1 MAQDERGFSMSDA
14 SAPAPSSPVKTGRQQ
29 RRLRNFLLDKHFQL
43 KYAGMLA
50 GVAIVVSA
58 ILGAGLAVT
67 SKQLVDQNRDAVAQ
81 SQDLVKQGQET
92 VRRGQLV
99 ITESKKVNAV
109 VSMNIAKAY
118 GDNPELGK
126 DFAESAAKDEA
137 KFEAEQKR
145 LESESASLE
154 TRAVDLEKQAAK
166 FAVQQQALLVS
177 LVLALIVLVVSI
189 GCAGIVV
196 THKVAGPVFK
206 MQRMFGQVGDG
217 HFSVRERLRKGD
229 EMQAFFES
237 FEKMLG
243 RLRDIQ
249 GQDMERIDKA
259 IAKFEA
265 SGSSDAMETLKKLR
279 ADMQVRRDG

>member
-1 MAQDERGFSMSDA
+1 MSDA
-14 SAPAPSSPVKTGRQQ
+14 SAPTPSSPAKSGRQQ

-58 ILGAGLAVT
+58 IFGVGLGIT
-67 SKQLVDQNRDAVAQ
+67 SKQLLDQNREAVAQ

-99 ITESKKVNAV
+99 IKESKKVNAV
-109 VSMNIAKAY
+109 VAMNISKAY
-118 GDNPELGK
+118 GDEPEL
-126 DFAESAAKDEA
+126 AKSFKEETASDEA

-145 LESESASLE
+145 LELESASLE
-154 TRAVDLEKQAAK
+154 KRAADLEQQAAK
-166 FAVQQQALLVS
+166 FVTQQQALLVG
-177 LVLALIVLVVSI
+177 LVLALALLVVCI
-189 GCAGIVV
+189 GFAGIVV

-217 HFSVRERLRKGD
+217 HFTARERLRKGD
-229 EMQAFFES
+229 EMQTFFEA

-249 GQDMERIDKA
+249 GQDMQTIDKA
-259 IAKFEA
+259 IANIEA
-265 SGSSDAMETLKKLR
+265 STPTDAVAMLKKLR

>member
-1 MAQDERGFSMSDA
+1 MSDA
-14 SAPAPSSPVKTGRQQ
+14 SPAKSGRQQ
-29 RRLRNFLLDKHFQL
+29 RRLRNFLLDKRFQL

-58 ILGAGLAVT
+58 IFGSGLWVT
-67 SKQLVDQNRDAVAQ
+67 SKQLVEQNREAVAQ

-99 ITESKKVNAV
+99 VKESKKVNAV
-109 VSMNIAKAY
+109 VAMNISKAY
-118 GDNPELGK
+118 GDEPELAKEFK
-126 DFAESAAKDEA
+126 DQTATDEA

-145 LESESASLE
+145 LEAEAASLE
-154 TRAVDLEKQAAK
+154 KRAADLEKQAAK
-166 FAVQQQALLVS
+166 FAAQQQALLVG
-177 LVLALIVLVVSI
+177 LVLALVVLVVCI
-189 GCAGIVV
+189 GLAGIVV

-229 EMQAFFES
+229 EMQVFFEA

-249 GQDMERIDKA
+249 GQDMQRIDDA
-259 IAKFEA
+259 IARIEGSASSEA
-265 SGSSDAMETLKKLR
+265 VDMLKKLR
-279 ADMQVRRDG
+279 AEMQTRRDG

>member
-1 MAQDERGFSMSDA
+1 MSDA
-14 SAPAPSSPVKTGRQQ
+14 SAPASSSAKSGRQQ
-29 RRLRNFLLDKHFQL
+29 RRLRNFLLDKRFQL

-58 ILGAGLAVT
+58 IFGAGLWVT
-67 SKQLVDQNRDAVAQ
+67 SKQLIEQNREAVAQ

-99 ITESKKVNAV
+99 VKESKKVNAV
-109 VSMNIAKAY
+109 VAMNISKAY
-118 GDNPELGK
+118 GDEPELAKEFK
-126 DFAESAAKDEA
+126 DQTATDEA

-145 LESESASLE
+145 LESEAASLE
-154 TRAVDLEKQAAK
+154 KRAGDLEKQAAK
-166 FAVQQQALLVS
+166 FEAQQQALLLG
-177 LVLALIVLVVSI
+177 LVLALAVVVVCI
-189 GCAGIVV
+189 GFAGIVV

-229 EMQAFFES
+229 EMQVFFEA
-237 FEKMLG
+237 FENMLG

-249 GQDMERIDKA
+249 GQDMKRIDDA
-259 IAKFEA
+259 IARIEA
-265 SGSSDAMETLKKLR
+265 SSPNDAVETLKKLR
-279 ADMQVRRDG
+279 AEMQVRRDG

>member
-1 MAQDERGFSMSDA
+1 MSDA
-14 SAPAPSSPVKTGRQQ
+14 SAPEPSSPVKIGRQQ
-29 RRLRNFLLDKHFQL
+29 RRLRNFLIDKRFQL

-58 ILGAGLAVT
+58 ILGAGLWVT

-99 ITESKKVNAV
+99 IKESKKVNAV
-109 VSMNIAKAY
+109 VAMNISKAY
-118 GDNPELGK
+118 GDEPEL
-126 DFAESAAKDEA
+126 AKEFKEQTASDEA

-145 LESESASLE
+145 LESEAASLE
-154 TRAVDLEKQAAK
+154 TRAADLEKQAAK
-166 FAVQQQALLVS
+166 FVTQQQALLFS
-177 LVLALIVLVVSI
+177 LVLALALLVVCI
-189 GCAGIVV
+189 GFAGIVV
-196 THKVAGPVFK
+196 THKVSGPVFK

-217 HFSVRERLRKGD
+217 HFSVRERLRKSD
-229 EMQAFFES
+229 EMQTFFEG

-249 GQDMERIDKA
+249 GQDMKSIDNA
-259 IAKFEA
+259 IASIEA
-265 SGSSDAMETLKKLR
+265 NGSKDAVETLKKLR

>member
-1 MAQDERGFSMSDA
+1 
-14 SAPAPSSPVKTGRQQ
+14 VKTGRQQ
-29 RRLRNFLLDKHFQL
+29 RRLRNFLLDKRFQL

-58 ILGAGLAVT
+58 IFGAGLWVT

-99 ITESKKVNAV
+99 IKESKKVNAV
-109 VSMNIAKAY
+109 VAMNISKAY
-118 GDNPELGK
+118 GDEPEL
-126 DFAESAAKDEA
+126 AKEFKEKTASDEA

-145 LESESASLE
+145 LESEAASLE
-154 TRAVDLEKQAAK
+154 TRAADLEKQAAK
-166 FAVQQQALLVS
+166 FAAQQQALLVG
-177 LVLALIVLVVSI
+177 LVLALVVLVVCI
-189 GCAGIVV
+189 GFAGIVV
-196 THKVAGPVFK
+196 THKVSGPVFK

-229 EMQAFFES
+229 EMQTFFEA

-249 GQDMERIDKA
+249 GQDMQSIDKA
-259 IAKFEA
+259 IASIE
-265 SGSSDAMETLKKLR
+265 SNGSKDAVETLTKLR

>member
-1 MAQDERGFSMSDA
+1 MSDA
-14 SAPAPSSPVKTGRQQ
+14 SAPAPSSPVNSGRQQ
-29 RRLRNFLLDKHFQL
+29 RRLRNFLLDKRFQL
-43 KYAGMLA
+43 KYAAMLA

-58 ILGAGLAVT
+58 IFGVGLAIT

-99 ITESKKVNAV
+99 IKESKKVNAV
-109 VSMNIAKAY
+109 VAMNISKAY
-118 GDNPELGK
+118 GDEPEL
-126 DFAESAAKDEA
+126 AKAFKEQTASDEA

-145 LESESASLE
+145 LESEAASLE
-154 TRAVDLEKQAAK
+154 TRAADLEKQAAK
-166 FAVQQQALLVS
+166 FATQQQALLLG
-177 LVLALIVLVVSI
+177 LVLALVVLVVCI
-189 GCAGIVV
+189 GFAGIVV
-196 THKVAGPVFK
+196 THKVSGPVFK

-217 HFSVRERLRKGD
+217 HYSVRERLRKGD
-229 EMQAFFES
+229 EMQTFFEA

-249 GQDMERIDKA
+249 GQDMQSIEKA
-259 IAKFEA
+259 IASIEA
-265 SGSSDAMETLKKLR
+265 NGSKDAVETLKKLR

>member
-1 MAQDERGFSMSDA
+1 MSDA
-14 SAPAPSSPVKTGRQQ
+14 SAPSSPAKSGRQQ
-29 RRLRNFLLDKHFQL
+29 RRLRNFLLDKRFQL

-58 ILGAGLAVT
+58 IFGAGLWLT
-67 SKQLVDQNRDAVAQ
+67 SKQLVDQNREAVSQ

-99 ITESKKVNAV
+99 IKESKKVNAV
-109 VSMNIAKAY
+109 VAMNISKAY
-118 GDNPELGK
+118 GDEPELAKEFK
-126 DFAESAAKDEA
+126 DQTASDEA

-145 LESESASLE
+145 LESEAASLE
-154 TRAVDLEKQAAK
+154 TRSAELEKQAAK
-166 FAVQQQALLVS
+166 FVAQQQALLLS
-177 LVLALIVLVVSI
+177 LVLALVVLVVCI
-189 GCAGIVV
+189 GFAGIVV

-229 EMQAFFES
+229 EMQVFFEA

-249 GQDMERIDKA
+249 GKDMQCIDDA
-259 IAKFEA
+259 IARIEA
-265 SGSSDAMETLKKLR
+265 NSARDAVESLKKLR
-279 ADMQVRRDG
+279 AEMQVRRDG